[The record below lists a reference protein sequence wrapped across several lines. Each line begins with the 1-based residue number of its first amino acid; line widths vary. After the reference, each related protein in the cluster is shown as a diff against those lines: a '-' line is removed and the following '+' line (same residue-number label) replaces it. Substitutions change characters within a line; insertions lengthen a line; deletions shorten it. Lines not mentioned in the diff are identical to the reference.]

1 MSLKYQ
7 VPDDKKVRVI
17 VDSDAACEADDPFA
31 IAHALLCDK
40 FIVKAIFAEHFNC
53 EGSMKQSFEE
63 IQRVVKAMKKEV
75 PVLMGE
81 IGKLSEKGTGEI
93 SEASSFL
100 IREALRED
108 DKPLYV
114 LCIGAITNIASAIQA
129 CRTLFRG

>member
-1 MSLKYQ
+1 MPLKYQ

-63 IQRVVKAMKKEV
+63 IQRVVKAKKFRFLWEKLEKCQKKE
-75 PVLMGE
+75 PGR
-81 IGKLSEKGTGEI
+81 
-93 SEASSFL
+93 F
-100 IREALRED
+100 RRLRH
-108 DKPLYV
+108 
-114 LCIGAITNIASAIQA
+114 
-129 CRTLFRG
+129 F